1 MLKTILNR
9 PVAVVTVFTV
19 IVIVSLIMALGI
31 PLDMYPNTDV
41 PILAVVVTYP
51 GAGPEEVEEE
61 IALSLEGEMSGLEGL
76 DTMTTYSYEN
86 YALVL
91 LEFKFG
97 SDMTELQADVRSRID
112 RVKADLPDQAEEPQL
127 YKYDPSSMPIM
138 TLVLNGDRSERELAR
153 IAEDQIIPSLEALEG
168 VAGVDLEGIRESIV
182 RVDID
187 QLALESYGL
196 SMTTVGQILSAQN
209 LQLGA
214 GSFEEADKDIIIRTS
229 GRYANLDEIGDTVI
243 MTVPDSDGEGSIPIR
258 LKDMGTV
265 SWGYADAESLVR
277 INGEKGITLNV
288 RKSSD
293 ANSVQAADLV
303 KSELETLN
311 GNLPGG
317 VSIALLTDST
327 EDVRTNLFEVGKAAV
342 LGVLFAVIVL
352 LVFLRQVK
360 STVIVGL
367 SIPIALLITVAGL
380 AITGRTLNIVT
391 LVGLSMGVGLIVD
404 SSIVIIENIYRLRQK
419 GAPMEVS
426 ARRGAGEMMAPIVA
440 STLTTVAVFL
450 PLILYKNDLGFLG
463 GFFGELAF
471 VIILALV
478 SSLAIAAILVPVL
491 SSRFLTIHTRAEK
504 PIGNRFL
511 RGIDDAMERGLT
523 SMENAFAGFLKKA
536 MKHKGLVIAVA
547 LGLLG
552 GSVLLFTRINVSMMP
567 DMPETSIYLEADFP
581 TGTAIGETE
590 RILMDLQ
597 ERIAEEAVGT
607 DRIVVTAEKSEGTL
621 EVTFSEDTDAS
632 AETARLKAAIRTFID
647 DYPGVEFVFSS
658 GDMAA
663 RALSSSG
670 VDVAVTGSDWDAIMD
685 LADEISLCLS
695 TLDGI
700 EEVEND
706 AERGLPQAEIIF
718 DRKALYAHGLNAA
731 SVAAEVRAL
740 TAGTT
745 ATTYIEDG
753 ETYDVVLRLAESDR
767 SKETDLER
775 LFVTNASGERV
786 SLAQIAEI
794 RRSSGPTTI
803 TREDQIRTVHVVG
816 TPAEGAAI
824 RDITDAAES
833 LLSESIDEV
842 PGAHWSIGG
851 EMDEFAETGG
861 TMGFVMI
868 IAALLVV
875 AVMVAQFESFKDP
888 LLIFMAMPMMVIG
901 IAVVFAVSGTTLSM
915 ISMMG
920 IVMLLGIVVNNGIVL
935 VDHTRLLRR
944 RGMGVEQ
951 AAVES
956 GRSRLKPVLMT
967 TLTTILAMTPMAF
980 FPGEGGEMM
989 QPMGLA
995 IVGGLTTSTL
1005 GTLVLVPL
1013 LYAIFHRREKDDF
1026 TGRRERRRAKK
1037 AAEAD
1042 SAHGFGS
1049 EAFLS
1054 AEGSVLGANP
1064 KESE

>member
-31 PLDMYPNTDV
+31 PLEMYPNTDV
-41 PILAVVVTYP
+41 PILVVVVTYP

-76 DTMTTYSYEN
+76 DIMTTYSYEN
-86 YALVL
+86 YASVL

-112 RVKADLPDQAEEPQL
+112 RVKANLPDQAEEPQL

-288 RKSSD
+288 RKSSG

-303 KSELETLN
+303 KSELESLN
-311 GNLPGG
+311 GDLPGG

-419 GAPMEVS
+419 GAPMEVA

-450 PLILYKNDLGFLG
+450 PLVLYKNDLGFLG

-471 VIILALV
+471 VVILALL

-536 MKHKGLVIAVA
+536 MKHKGLIIAVA

-552 GSVLLFTRINVSMMP
+552 GSVFLFTRINVSMMP

-597 ERIAEEAVGT
+597 KRIADEAVGT
-607 DRIVVTAEKSEGTL
+607 DRIVVTAEKSEGTV
-621 EVTFSEDTDAS
+621 EVTFSEDTDA

-658 GDMAA
+658 NDMAA
-663 RALSSSG
+663 QAWASSG

-685 LADEISLCLS
+685 LADKISMTLS

-706 AERGLPQAEIIF
+706 AERGLPEAEIIF

-745 ATTYIEDG
+745 STTYIEDG

-816 TPAEGAAI
+816 TPADGAAI
-824 RDITDAAES
+824 RDITDAAEA
-833 LLSESIDEV
+833 LLSESIEEV

-851 EMDEFAETGG
+851 EMDEFAETGS
-861 TMGFVMI
+861 TMVFVMI

-888 LLIFMAMPMMVIG
+888 LLIFMAMPMMIIG

-920 IVMLLGIVVNNGIVL
+920 IIMLLGIVVNNGIVL

-980 FPGEGGEMM
+980 FPGEGGAMM

-1005 GTLVLVPL
+1005 GTLVLVPI
-1013 LYAIFHRREKDDF
+1013 LYVIFHRREKDDF

-1042 SAHGFGS
+1042 PAHGFGS

-1054 AEGSVLGANP
+1054 AEGSVFGANQ